1 MFLNVLPQSLVYQLL
16 SLIGHTAR
24 MNKVMQECP
33 DAVGDFELLSK
44 KSGSAIFVGEPDCGQ
59 FQTFPP
65 TIGYV
70 FMTEQSEQAPPN
82 KKLKLLMSLNL
93 QVMKKLNNVKAD
105 RQHGAAL
112 TLLIYML
119 IFPVNHIN
127 LSLRT
132 F

>member
-1 MFLNVLPQSLVYQLL
+1 
-16 SLIGHTAR
+16 

-33 DAVGDFELLSK
+33 DAVAWHFIKK

-70 FMTEQSEQAPPN
+70 FMTEQSDQAPPN

-93 QVMKKLNNVKAD
+93 QVIKKLNNVKAD

-112 TLLIYML
+112 HILSIIYKTLSPSC
-119 IFPVNHIN
+119 FGG
-127 LSLRT
+127 LSTEVFTIKSSTYYLNKFIT
-132 F
+132 